1 MSISQAAVKE
11 SRTENFSW
19 EGLDLL
25 LELTQGVPSLGMN
38 EAHSQAKT
46 GTEQEKPKV
55 SASCEAESLLK
66 VDSVIKY
73 AQSPAPE
80 TGENKTAPSSCKSR
94 GWPQGR

>member
-46 GTEQEKPKV
+46 GTEQEKPKA

-66 VDSVIKY
+66 VDCHQICTEPS
-73 AQSPAPE
+73 SRDW
-80 TGENKTAPSSCKSR
+80 ENKTAPSSCKSK